1 MMFAWVGVILEVI
14 LAWARVQ
21 SAGTACDVSVGQV
34 NVRSTMELCYR
45 PGIYCGYML
54 ENDEL
59 FGIPETYFSIARAE
73 KNSKRL

>member
-45 PGIYCGYML
+45 PGITADICWRTMNSL
-54 ENDEL
+54 V
-59 FGIPETYFSIARAE
+59 IRRPTFSIARAE